1 MTIVD
6 YTHSPEVQELMD
18 REDELVPAA
27 AIAPIVHMNESV
39 IIRYAKTGK
48 WDQENLGKFVISG
61 NRVKFF
67 RKDFLQK
74 CGFLPPDPEEPTE
87 KEALLALISGL
98 ETVLKAQKQV
108 ILLLEEQNSLLKE
121 GRR

>member
-61 NRVKFF
+61 NRVKFINY
-67 RKDFLQK
+67 FL
-74 CGFLPPDPEEPTE
+74 C
-87 KEALLALISGL
+87 
-98 ETVLKAQKQV
+98 
-108 ILLLEEQNSLLKE
+108 
-121 GRR
+121 

>member
-1 MTIVD
+1 MEDMRLTDAVRNLMAMN
-6 YTHSPEVQELMD
+6 SEV
-18 REDELVPAA
+18 VSAKY
-27 AIAPIVHMNESV
+27 IAPVLKMSESV
-39 IIRYAKTGK
+39 IVKYAKDGT
-48 WDQENLGKFVISG
+48 WDADRLGNYVISG
-61 NRVKFF
+61 GRVKFF

-98 ETVLKAQKQV
+98 ETVLKTQKQV
-108 ILLLEEQNSLLKE
+108 IMLLEEQNSLLKE

>member
-1 MTIVD
+1 MMD
-6 YTHSPEVQELMD
+6 YTPSPAVQALMD
-18 REDELVPAA
+18 RDDELVPAA
-27 AIAPIVHMNESV
+27 AIAPIVRMHESV
-39 IIRYAKTGK
+39 IIKDAKTGK
-48 WDQENLGKFVISG
+48 WDQDHLGKFVISG

-74 CGFLPPDPEEPTE
+74 CGFLPPDPEETT
-87 KEALLALISGL
+87 KNEALLALISGL

-108 ILLLEEQNSLLKE
+108 IMLLEEQNALLKE